1 MPMNKSYFIRIKW
14 PLAVFLIVMLTVLY
28 LRPVPKVAPQ
38 SQVPPAIAAQA
49 VQLTW
54 PAGGQAALGAEGYG
68 LLARSGASS
77 PVPIGSTAKVI
88 TALAVLKQKPLAV
101 GSQGPTITLNGRDV
115 EAFNNY
121 YSSNGSVTQVA
132 AGEQISEYQAL
143 QSLMLPSSNNMADT
157 LANWAF
163 GGLANYTTFANQMVK
178 NMGLSHTTIGDTNG
192 FSDTTTSTADDMAK
206 IALAAISNPVIAQI
220 VDQQTAQIPVEGTI
234 KNTNFLLGQDGIIG
248 IKTGHTDKAGGNYI
262 FATKQTIAGHQLTIV
277 GAILSQAQLT
287 DAISSAPPLI
297 NSTVTNFEPKIIIHK
312 NQVLG
317 VYKAPW
323 GATANLVSAKDVNLQ
338 VWDGSDIKIINEPD
352 SIKAPLKTGAA
363 VGKVTVKSLNHTAS
377 SSLVLSNDLKAPSP
391 LWRIF
396 R

>member
-88 TALAVLKQKPLAV
+88 TALAVLKQKPLTV
-101 GSQGPTITLNGRDV
+101 DSQGPTITLNGRDV

-206 IALAAISNPVIAQI
+206 IALAAISNR
-220 VDQQTAQIPVEGTI
+220 
-234 KNTNFLLGQDGIIG
+234 
-248 IKTGHTDKAGGNYI
+248 
-262 FATKQTIAGHQLTIV
+262 
-277 GAILSQAQLT
+277 
-287 DAISSAPPLI
+287 
-297 NSTVTNFEPKIIIHK
+297 
-312 NQVLG
+312 
-317 VYKAPW
+317 
-323 GATANLVSAKDVNLQ
+323 
-338 VWDGSDIKIINEPD
+338 PD
-352 SIKAPLKTGAA
+352 SRSANRP
-363 VGKVTVKSLNHTAS
+363 NPRRRH
-377 SSLVLSNDLKAPSP
+377 N
-391 LWRIF
+391 
-396 R
+396 